1 MNRTIKIII
10 TVFFLIS
17 GMGNVLNAQTVG
29 DDVFIKKYSVIKE
42 VNNTDKKGFQPKVNV
57 SLGSSF
63 STFYPG
69 YNAFGTYIMPTLTM
83 PVNKKVS
90 VRAGIGYSTF
100 FTGQKSDNSLFNNKP
115 QSYGTVYVEGV
126 YKVSEKVTI
135 SATGYKTFD
144 LNPAPQKEKLNP
156 HALDLGNEGVY
167 FNMKYKINDHMEINA
182 GFSYDKRNY
191 NPYYTPF
198 GGGGFA
204 PGMYHG
210 GFHNPAFGGFSP
222 F

>member
-1 MNRTIKIII
+1 MSRTIKIII
-10 TVFFLIS
+10 TVFLITI
-17 GMGNVLNAQTVG
+17 GTGKILHAQTVG
-29 DDVFIKKYSVIKE
+29 DDILIKKDTLSKE
-42 VNNTDKKGFQPKVNV
+42 GNQTVRKGFDPKVNI

-69 YNAFGTYIMPTLTM
+69 YNVFGTYIMPSLTM

-90 VRAGIGYSTF
+90 VRAGIGYSTV
-100 FTGQKSDNSLFNNKP
+100 FTGHRGKSSLLNNKP
-115 QSYGTVYVEGV
+115 QSYGTVYIESI
-126 YKVSEKVTI
+126 YKVSEKLTI

-156 HALDLGNEGVY
+156 HALDLGNQGMY
-167 FNMKYKINDHMEINA
+167 FNMKYKINDKMEINA

-198 GGGGFA
+198 GGGFA
-204 PGMYHG
+204 PGMYNG
-210 GFHNPAFGGFSP
+210 GFRNPAFGGFSP